1 MSVLMKGLLNTA
13 DTLRQFKNGHEE
25 GFNYFFNSYYKSVCF
40 FACKYVKDV
49 AAAEDIVEN
58 SFIKL
63 WEKRGQMENESG
75 LRGYLYKTVYHGCL
89 RWIENEGRKEKV
101 YRVYKLSM
109 DVDETGHLENMIK
122 AETLRRVKEAM
133 EELPS
138 ECRKVFMKLFVEGK
152 SVVEAAAELN
162 VAVSTVKNQKARG
175 IKLLRM
181 KLTSFIVFSLWLVVC
196 SFLTHPF

>member
-1 MSVLMKGLLNTA
+1 MLIDYLISF
-13 DTLRQFKNGHEE
+13 RNGEQE
-25 GFNYFFNSYYKSVCF
+25 GFNYFFTIYYKSVYF
-40 FACKYVKDV
+40 FAVNYVKDS

-63 WEKRGQMENESG
+63 WEKREQMESEAG

-89 RWIENEGRKEKV
+89 RWIENEGRREKVYKV
-101 YRVYKLSM
+101 YRVSM
-109 DVDETGHLENMIK
+109 DVDESGHIENMIK

-181 KLTSFIVFSLWLVVC
+181 RLTSFIVSSLWFVVG

>member
-1 MSVLMKGLLNTA
+1 MSVLIKGLLNTA
-13 DTLRQFKNGHEE
+13 DSLCLFKNGHEE
-25 GFNYFFNSYYKSVCF
+25 GFNYFFRLYYKAVYF
-40 FACKYVKDV
+40 FACKYVKDSDV
-49 AAAEDIVEN
+49 AEDIVEN

-63 WEKRGQMENESG
+63 WEKREQMESEAG

-101 YRVYKLSM
+101 YRVYKVSM
-109 DVDETGHLENMIK
+109 DVEETGHLENMIK

-181 KLTSFIVFSLWLVVC
+181 KLTSFLFIVFSLWFVVYC
-196 SFLTHPF
+196 V

>member
-1 MSVLMKGLLNTA
+1 MQVNPLIS
-13 DTLRQFKNGHEE
+13 FCNGKQE
-25 GFNYFFNSYYKSVCF
+25 GFNYFFDTYYKSIYF
-40 FACKYVKDV
+40 FACKYVKDS
-49 AAAEDIVEN
+49 AAAEDIAEN

-63 WEKRGQMENESG
+63 WEKREQMGSESG

-89 RWIENEGRKEKV
+89 RWIENEKRKEKV
-101 YRVYKLSM
+101 YRVYKESM
-109 DVDETGHLENMIK
+109 DVDESGHVENMIK

-181 KLTSFIVFSLWLVVC
+181 RLTSLIVFSLWFLVS
-196 SFLTHPF
+196 SFLTYSFLDRCLF

>member
-1 MSVLMKGLLNTA
+1 LQLKNYHSEYNLLNSFRDGGEKAFT
-13 DTLRQFKNGHEE
+13 
-25 GFNYFFNSYYKSVCF
+25 YFFSSYYKSVYF
-40 FACKYVKDV
+40 FACKYVKES

-63 WEKRGQMENESG
+63 WEKREQMESEAG
-75 LRGYLYKTVYHGCL
+75 MRGYLYKTVYHGCL
-89 RWIENEGRKEKV
+89 RWIEREKKKEEVYKV
-101 YRVYKLSM
+101 YKVFNVFEE
-109 DVDETGHLENMIK
+109 DGHIENMIR

-152 SVVEAAAELN
+152 SVVEAAAELK

-175 IKLLRM
+175 IKIMRM
-181 KLTSFIVFSLWLVVC
+181 RFTSFLVFGLSFIVNVLYF
-196 SFLTHPF
+196 FP

>member
-1 MSVLMKGLLNTA
+1 MPIDLIISFCKGE
-13 DTLRQFKNGHEE
+13 KE
-25 GFNYFFNSYYKSVCF
+25 GFNYCFNTYYKAVYF
-40 FACKYVKDV
+40 FAWKYVKDGAV
-49 AAAEDIVEN
+49 AEDIVEN

-63 WEKRGQMENESG
+63 WEKREQMESEAG

-89 RWIENEGRKEKV
+89 RWNSRQSMVDRRQKEIV
-101 YRVYKLSM
+101 YLS
-109 DVDETGHLENMIK
+109 ETVEKDCLENIIK

-152 SVVEAAAELN
+152 SVVETAAELK

-181 KLTSFIVFSLWLVVC
+181 RLTSLIVFSLWFVV
-196 SFLTHPF
+196 SSLLTHPF

>member
-1 MSVLMKGLLNTA
+1 LLSSNTYI
-13 DTLRQFKNGHEE
+13 DFDS
-25 GFNYFFNSYYKSVCF
+25 FFNSYYKAVYF
-40 FACKYVKDV
+40 FACKYVNEGS
-49 AAAEDIVEN
+49 AAEDIVEN

-63 WEKRGQMENESG
+63 WEKREQMESEAG

-89 RWIENEGRKEKV
+89 RWNSRQSMVDRRQKEIV
-101 YRVYKLSM
+101 YLS
-109 DVDETGHLENMIK
+109 ETVEKDCLENMIR

-175 IKLLRM
+175 IKILRM
-181 KLTSFIVFSLWLVVC
+181 RLTSFLVFGLWFLVY
-196 SFLTHPF
+196 SW

>member
-1 MSVLMKGLLNTA
+1 MLSSNSHT
-13 DTLRQFKNGHEE
+13 DFDS
-25 GFNYFFNSYYKSVCF
+25 FFHSYYKAVYF
-40 FACKYVKDV
+40 FACKYVKDGAV
-49 AAAEDIVEN
+49 AEDIVEN

-63 WEKRGQMENESG
+63 WEKREQMESEAG
-75 LRGYLYKTVYHGCL
+75 LRGYLYKTVYNGCL
-89 RWIENEGRKEKV
+89 RWIENEGRREKV
-101 YRVYKLSM
+101 YKVYKISM
-109 DVDETGHLENMIK
+109 DVDENGHIENMIK

-152 SVVEAAAELN
+152 SVVETAAELN

-181 KLTSFIVFSLWLVVC
+181 RLTSFLFVVFSLWFVVDVLY
-196 SFLTHPF
+196 FLS

>member
-1 MSVLMKGLLNTA
+1 MRPVDLSQNSIMTFF
-13 DTLRQFKNGHEE
+13 RNGEEE
-25 GFNYFFNSYYKSVCF
+25 GFNYFFNAYYKAVYF
-40 FACKYVKDV
+40 FACKYVKDS

-63 WEKRGQMENESG
+63 WEKREQMESEAG

-89 RWIENEGRKEKV
+89 RWNSRSSMVHSRQKEIV
-101 YRVYKLSM
+101 YLS
-109 DVDETGHLENMIK
+109 ETVEKDCLENIIK

-181 KLTSFIVFSLWLVVC
+181 RLTSFLFVVFSLWFVV
-196 SFLTHPF
+196 F

>member
-1 MSVLMKGLLNTA
+1 M
-13 DTLRQFKNGHEE
+13 
-25 GFNYFFNSYYKSVCF
+25 
-40 FACKYVKDV
+40 
-49 AAAEDIVEN
+49 AEDIIEN

-63 WEKRGQMENESG
+63 WEKREQMESEAG

-89 RWIENEGRKEKV
+89 RWLEREKKKGEV
-101 YRVYKLSM
+101 YRVYK
-109 DVDETGHLENMIK
+109 VDNVFEENGHIENMIR

-152 SVVEAAAELN
+152 SVVEAAAELK

-175 IKLLRM
+175 IKILRM
-181 KLTSFIVFSLWLVVC
+181 RLTSFIVFCLW
-196 SFLTHPF
+196 FLTHPF

>member
-1 MSVLMKGLLNTA
+1 LPSDNFHSEYNLLNSFR
-13 DTLRQFKNGHEE
+13 DVEE
-25 GFNYFFNSYYKSVCF
+25 NAFNYFFNTYYKSVYF
-40 FACKYVKDV
+40 FACKYVKEGAV
-49 AAAEDIVEN
+49 AEDIVEN

-63 WEKRGQMENESG
+63 WEKREQMESEEG

-89 RWIENEGRKEKV
+89 RWLEREKRREKV
-101 YRVYKLSM
+101 YKVSNVFEE
-109 DVDETGHLENMIK
+109 DGHIENMIR

-152 SVVEAAAELN
+152 SVAEAAAELK

-181 KLTSFIVFSLWLVVC
+181 KLGVGFIICSLQFY
-196 SFLTHPF
+196 FLP

>member
-1 MSVLMKGLLNTA
+1 MVRKVVDNTY
-13 DTLRQFKNGHEE
+13 KNYLASFRAREE
-25 GFNYFFNSYYKSVCF
+25 AGFNYFFNTYYKAVYF
-40 FACKYVKDV
+40 FACKYVKDSE
-49 AAAEDIVEN
+49 AAEDIVES

-63 WEKRGQMENESG
+63 WEKREQMESETG

-89 RWIENEGRKEKV
+89 RWLEREKRKDEVYKV
-101 YRVYKLSM
+101 YKVSNVFEE
-109 DVDETGHLENMIK
+109 DGHIENMIR

-152 SVVEAAAELN
+152 SIAEAAAELK

-175 IKLLRM
+175 IKILRM
-181 KLTSFIVFSLWLVVC
+181 RFTSFIVFSLWFVVGG
-196 SFLTHPF
+196 F

>member
-1 MSVLMKGLLNTA
+1 MTSF
-13 DTLRQFKNGHEE
+13 RNGEKE
-25 GFNYFFNSYYKSVCF
+25 GFNYFFNTYYKPVYF
-40 FACKYVKDV
+40 FACKYVKNSD
-49 AAAEDIVEN
+49 AAEDIVEN

-63 WEKRGQMENESG
+63 WEKREQMESEAG
-75 LRGYLYKTVYHGCL
+75 LRGYLYKMVYHGCL
-89 RWIENEGRKEKV
+89 RWNSRQSMVHSRQKEIV
-101 YRVYKLSM
+101 YLS
-109 DVDETGHLENMIK
+109 DAFEKDCFENMIK

-162 VAVSTVKNQKARG
+162 IAVSTVKNQKARG

-181 KLTSFIVFSLWLVVC
+181 RLTSLIVFSLWFVVG
-196 SFLTHPF
+196 SLAHPF

>member
-1 MSVLMKGLLNTA
+1 LLSSNTHINF
-13 DTLRQFKNGHEE
+13 DS
-25 GFNYFFNSYYKSVCF
+25 FFNRYYKAVYF
-40 FACKYVKDV
+40 FACKYVKDGAV
-49 AAAEDIVEN
+49 AEDIVEN

-63 WEKRGQMENESG
+63 WEKREQLESEAA

-89 RWIENEGRKEKV
+89 RWNSRQSMVDRRQKEIV
-101 YRVYKLSM
+101 YLS
-109 DVDETGHLENMIK
+109 ETVEKDCLENMIR

-152 SVVEAAAELN
+152 SVAEAAAELK

-175 IKLLRM
+175 IKILRM
-181 KLTSFIVFSLWLVVC
+181 RLTSFLFVVFSLWFVVGDPPLFIIHFC
-196 SFLTHPF
+196 

>member
-1 MSVLMKGLLNTA
+1 MSRISNISFT
-13 DTLRQFKNGHEE
+13 NGEE
-25 GFNYFFNSYYKSVCF
+25 SGFIYFFNTYYKAVYF
-40 FACKYVKDV
+40 FACKYVKEG

-63 WEKRGQMENESG
+63 WEKREQLDSEAGM
-75 LRGYLYKTVYHGCL
+75 RGYLYKTVYHGCL
-89 RWIENEGRKEKV
+89 RWNSRQSMVDRRQREIVYLSETVEK
-101 YRVYKLSM
+101 
-109 DVDETGHLENMIK
+109 DCLENIIR

-133 EELPS
+133 DELPS

-152 SVVEAAAELN
+152 SVVEAAAELK

-181 KLTSFIVFSLWLVVC
+181 KLTSLIVFSLWFVV
-196 SFLTHPF
+196 SSLLTHPF